1 MRLRPCRSADPK
13 SAMRQR
19 HDSVQSA
26 ASMNNQHEQRLR
38 SYADLT
44 VRVGLNLQPHQR
56 VPLLGP
62 RANGGAA
69 LEAAP
74 VVHHITAAAYA
85 AGVRLVGALWG
96 DEAMLAARL
105 AAAPPDC

>member
-1 MRLRPCRSADPK
+1 MCANCGHSAETVIASFPVPARCAGGRAGQRTRR

-26 ASMNNQHEQRLR
+26 ASMHNEHEQRLR

-44 VRVGLNLQPHQR
+44 VRVGLHLQPHQR
-56 VPLLGP
+56 LLIIGPL
-62 RANGGAA
+62 ATGGAS

-74 VVHHITAAAYA
+74 LVRHITAAAYA
-85 AGVRLVGALWG
+85 AG
-96 DEAMLAARL
+96 AR
-105 AAAPPDC
+105 